1 MIEAAAAILRRQ
13 GMPPEEIRAVLERS
27 DPLRARR
34 LLELHR
40 ERLREWLDEQE
51 RLIATLEPSSRV
63 EEVDRG

>member
-1 MIEAAAAILRRQ
+1 MTEPAAAILRRQ

-51 RLIATLEPSSRV
+51 RLLTALEPSARV
-63 EEVDRG
+63 EEADPD